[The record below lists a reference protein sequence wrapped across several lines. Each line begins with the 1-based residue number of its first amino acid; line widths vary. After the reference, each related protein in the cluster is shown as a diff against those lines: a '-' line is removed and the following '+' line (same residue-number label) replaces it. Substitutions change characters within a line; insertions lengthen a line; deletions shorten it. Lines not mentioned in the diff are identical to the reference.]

1 MTAEPAVPKQWDR
14 SEGARRDIVAGG
26 IVVAAIL
33 LFIGNGGAVMQSVIR
48 TLSGLGGGTDRM
60 LAVALILNIALLLF
74 GWRRYDDLNREVSER
89 TQAAQPARWLADT
102 DPLPRLPTRRQ
113 LPNAGQ
119 ALTPQAPA
127 KGPQVSP

>member
-33 LFIGNGGAVMQSVIR
+33 LFIGNGGAVLQSVIR

-60 LAVALILNIALLLF
+60 LAVALLLNIALLLF
-74 GWRRYDDLNREVSER
+74 GWRRNADLNREGREAP
-89 TQAAQPARWLADT
+89 QAST
-102 DPLPRLPTRRQ
+102 PTRRW
-113 LPNAGQ
+113 A
-119 ALTPQAPA
+119 AP
-127 KGPQVSP
+127 

>member
-60 LAVALILNIALLLF
+60 LAVALILKIALLLF
-74 GWRRYDDLNREVSER
+74 GWRRYVDRNREVRER
-89 TQAAQPARWLADT
+89 TEADKG
-102 DPLPRLPTRRQ
+102 TRR
-113 LPNAGQ
+113 LDRTHVAEGTSEHGVVHVDGRRIIKKKE
-119 ALTPQAPA
+119 TP
-127 KGPQVSP
+127 